1 MFNKAKELFTSNEPH
16 QLLKLAAITLAT
28 MAVFSLIAINLM
40 NIEYVLAVNL
50 IIFILTLFVRYINLG
65 FYALVFFYPF
75 VGWQFFYGKFDAP
88 YVDLVAMLLL
98 GAYLIRLIFGLE
110 KTEKIFSWKNF
121 PGVVFAALF
130 FIASSLSLFNVDPEF
145 IRSSAKYLL
154 RPIIFFYVMFVLLPF
169 NIIKDKQM
177 LKNALKIILFDGAI
191 VSLIGILAVS
201 ASNVAWYLRRAI
213 PYSFGDFD
221 PLGGN
226 QNAIAE
232 ALAVAIPCALL
243 LFILAKSVKAKNW
256 YFVSVIVMTLVL
268 ILTFSRAGWLALFL
282 EILILFLVK
291 FWHKF
296 GRTTLVLIVLAL
308 VVIPTAFY
316 FTVWHNLDFLQAS
329 NANRV
334 MMTKIAAYNFA
345 QHPIIGNGLNSFQ
358 RLLGST
364 FAYTVEFANPL
375 DSHGFVQKILTESG
389 ILGLIAFIIFIGYLF
404 RRYLKAFFIAKRLPI
419 NSDIILVFI
428 AMFCGIVA
436 FELFSTS
443 YFIAK
448 TWLPIGIGLI
458 GVKLYE
464 NNTN

>member
-1 MFNKAKELFTSNEPH
+1 MLHKIKELFTSNEPH
-16 QLLKLAAITLAT
+16 QLIKLLAIVLAT
-28 MAVFSLIAINLM
+28 MAVFSLIGVNLM
-40 NIEYVLAVNL
+40 NVEYVLAVDL
-50 IIFILTLFVRYINLG
+50 IIFILTLFVRFINFG

-75 VGWQFFYGKFDAP
+75 VGWQLFYAKFDAP

-98 GAYLIRLIFGLE
+98 AAYLIRLIVGLE
-110 KTEKIFSWKNF
+110 KKEKIFSWKNF

-130 FIASSLSLFNVDPEF
+130 FIASALSLFNTDYTLTM
-145 IRSSAKYLL
+145 SSLKYLV

-169 NIIKDKQM
+169 NLIKDKKTLQ
-177 LKNALKIILFDGAI
+177 NALKIILFDGAI

-213 PYSFGDFD
+213 PFSFGNFD

-232 ALAVAIPCALL
+232 ALAVAIPCALI
-243 LFILAKSVKAKNW
+243 LFILAKTIRAKNW
-256 YFVSVIVMTLVL
+256 YLVSTMIMTLVL
-268 ILTFSRAGWLALFL
+268 ILTFSLAGWLALFL
-282 EILILFLVK
+282 EILILFFVK

-296 GRTTLVLIVLAL
+296 EKTTLILIVLAL
-308 VVIPTAFY
+308 IVIPAAFY

-329 NANRV
+329 NANRI
-334 MMTKIAAYNFA
+334 MMTKIAAYSFA

-358 RLLGST
+358 RILGST
-364 FAYTVEFANPL
+364 FTYTVEFADPL

-389 ILGLIAFIIFIGYLF
+389 ILGFVSFMVLLGYLWK
-404 RRYLKAFFIAKRLPI
+404 RYLKAYIAAKRLPI
-419 NSDIILVFI
+419 NSDVILLFI
-428 AMFCGIVA
+428 AMFSGIIA

-458 GVKLYE
+458 GVKLYSE
-464 NNTN
+464 Y